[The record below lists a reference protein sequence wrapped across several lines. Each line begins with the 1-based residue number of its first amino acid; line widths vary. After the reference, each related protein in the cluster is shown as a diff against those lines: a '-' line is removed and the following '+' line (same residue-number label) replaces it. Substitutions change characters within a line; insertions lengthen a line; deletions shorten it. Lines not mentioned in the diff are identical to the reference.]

1 MGIYTAP
8 SMSFV
13 DTYVN
18 AAKQRD
24 ANRESENKK
33 LMEGLANMATGGVN
47 AYKWQKRKDLLDKM
61 GNLEDEESR
70 LRSELAML
78 TGEQDGTGSRRN
90 FDAIIN
96 GLDFNLLPKVYKD
109 GGII

>member
-13 DTYVN
+13 DTYIN

-24 ANRESENKK
+24 ANREAEHKK
-33 LMEGLANMATGGVN
+33 LVEGITNLATAGAN
-47 AYKWQKRKDLLDKM
+47 AYKWQKRKDILDKM
-61 GNLEDEESR
+61 GNLDDEESR

-78 TGEQDGTGSRRN
+78 TGERDGVGSRRN

-96 GLDFNLLPKVYKD
+96 GLDYNQLPKVYKD
-109 GGII
+109 GGLF